1 MSVRI
6 SVESLSGCA
15 WNGCP
20 SQRGIRTVPR
30 GQHGRLLQVPGHR
43 GFVRGLLPRLIKLPD
58 IPTDEQWRHFLS
70 IAARSSIRDRLMLSL
85 AYFGALRRAELVALR
100 IEDLDVAHRL
110 ISVRA
115 ETTKGKRSRVV
126 CYSPE
131 IAPVLIEHLHAL
143 RGAGWMRG
151 SLFRSESD
159 RNRGSSLTRWTWSK
173 TVEGWAKEAKL
184 SHLSTHT
191 FRHLRLTHL
200 ARAGWKLHEL
210 TTYAGHRDP
219 KTTLVY
225 LHLSG
230 ADLTAKMAHSVGS
243 LDARMFCELFGSEA
257 SR

>member
-1 MSVRI
+1 
-6 SVESLSGCA
+6 
-15 WNGCP
+15 
-20 SQRGIRTVPR
+20 
-30 GQHGRLLQVPGHR
+30 
-43 GFVRGLLPRLIKLPD
+43 
-58 IPTDEQWRHFLS
+58 
-70 IAARSSIRDRLMLSL
+70 MLSL
-85 AYFGALRRAELVALR
+85 AYFGVLRRAELVALR

-126 CYSPE
+126 CYSPD

-151 SLFRSESD
+151 SLFRSASD
-159 RNRGSSLTRWTWSK
+159 RNRGSPLSRWAWSK

-219 KTTLVY
+219 KTTLIY

-257 SR
+257 LL

>member
-1 MSVRI
+1 
-6 SVESLSGCA
+6 
-15 WNGCP
+15 
-20 SQRGIRTVPR
+20 
-30 GQHGRLLQVPGHR
+30 
-43 GFVRGLLPRLIKLPD
+43 
-58 IPTDEQWRHFLS
+58 
-70 IAARSSIRDRLMLSL
+70 MLSL

-126 CYSPE
+126 CYSPD

-151 SLFRSESD
+151 SLFRSASD
-159 RNRGSSLTRWTWSK
+159 RNRGSPLSRWAWSK

-219 KTTLVY
+219 KTTLIY

-243 LDARMFCELFGSEA
+243 LDARMFCELLGLRHCYEHPLSHPLCSVRREQVRTSERSIENRA
-257 SR
+257 EHTFESLSPFRLGLPPIRDT